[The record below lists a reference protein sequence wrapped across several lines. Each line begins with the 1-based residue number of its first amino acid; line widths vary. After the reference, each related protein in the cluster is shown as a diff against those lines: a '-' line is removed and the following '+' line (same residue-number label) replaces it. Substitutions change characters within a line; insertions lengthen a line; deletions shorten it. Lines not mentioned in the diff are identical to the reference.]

1 LKATP
6 DVNML
11 IQVVEW
17 YNVAAAGTNGIIDAT
32 NAAKGPAF
40 IAKDAAA
47 FAPTN
52 GVFWN
57 PATTSLST
65 DTLGSASLQF
75 STANAQDNALSSVP
89 NSIGRALWYE
99 RDAGQAKDAV

>member
-1 LKATP
+1 
-6 DVNML
+6 ML

-32 NAAKGPAF
+32 NAAKTPAF

-47 FAPTN
+47 FAVTN

-57 PATTSLST
+57 PTTTS
-65 DTLGSASLQF
+65 
-75 STANAQDNALSSVP
+75 
-89 NSIGRALWYE
+89 
-99 RDAGQAKDAV
+99 